1 MQRGPPALQ
10 GLMEGQP
17 LLGGRAQAP
26 GGIPV
31 LCKDARCHQA
41 AFLPGEQEVRL
52 PRAWPCCLLIHE
64 SSCKAEDRRNNRG
77 QETHSELSRAPGECS
92 HWDSQLERP
101 ARAHRSSLW
110 HSWGVPKFRL

>member
-52 PRAWPCCLLIHE
+52 PRGESATRLAVLLT
-64 SSCKAEDRRNNRG
+64 D
-77 QETHSELSRAPGECS
+77 P
-92 HWDSQLERP
+92 
-101 ARAHRSSLW
+101 
-110 HSWGVPKFRL
+110 